1 MFKEGQ
7 YLPGPGELGA
17 SERRVTLL
25 LLTIILTHMVLTL
38 PARVCRNKILI
49 YSPQELVSTIM
60 IHVKIA
66 RTFAIVRFID
76 IVSGGILLWPQS
88 VGFRS
93 NADIVKSHSVLNYKF
108 SRGSSITLSLKKL
121 SENWGCPIPSKTT
134 LQILSEKEKCM

>member
-49 YSPQELVSTIM
+49 YSPQELFSTNM
-60 IHVKIA
+60 IHQCQNICDCS
-66 RTFAIVRFID
+66 RFID
-76 IVSGGILLWPQS
+76 ILSGGILL
-88 VGFRS
+88 
-93 NADIVKSHSVLNYKF
+93 
-108 SRGSSITLSLKKL
+108 
-121 SENWGCPIPSKTT
+121 
-134 LQILSEKEKCM
+134 

>member
-49 YSPQELVSTIM
+49 YSPHELVSTNM

-76 IVSGGILLWPQS
+76 IESGGILLRPQS

-93 NADIVKSHSVLNYKF
+93 NADIVKSHSVLNNKY

-121 SENWGCPIPSKTT
+121 SEN
-134 LQILSEKEKCM
+134 

>member
-49 YSPQELVSTIM
+49 YSPHELVSTNM

-66 RTFAIVRFID
+66 RTFAIVRL
-76 IVSGGILLWPQS
+76 SGGILLRPQS

-121 SENWGCPIPSKTT
+121 SEN
-134 LQILSEKEKCM
+134 